1 MNKVTRGKIPR
12 KGFYIYGRNAVLEVL
27 QDAPHKLAE
36 IFFVQEKG
44 DVLSDVE
51 PIADAARA
59 AEIRL
64 TSIESKRAG
73 RLVPHLDT
81 LRPTQGV
88 IAYYTGFEYKSWG
101 EFDERCADKSDSCVL
116 VLDGIE
122 DVGNF
127 GAIIRSAAACGV
139 DAVFVSDFHQAP
151 VSGGVFKTSA
161 GAINKI
167 DVVQFS
173 GMGQAMENLKQGDYW
188 IYGIDMEEQEA
199 EYPAGNIWQQKFD
212 GRTALIVGSED
223 KGISAK
229 AKEKC
234 DFLAPIPME
243 NSIESLNV
251 SVAAAVAMY
260 EWKRQQGN

>member
-1 MNKVTRGKIPR
+1 M
-12 KGFYIYGRNAVLEVL
+12 EVL
-27 QDAPHKLAE
+27 QNAPDKLAE
-36 IFFVQEKG
+36 VFFVQEKG
-44 DVLSDVE
+44 DVLNDVE
-51 PIADAARA
+51 AIADAARA
-59 AEIRL
+59 ADVRL

-73 RLVPHLDT
+73 RLVPHLDS
-81 LRPTQGV
+81 LRLTQGV

-101 EFDERCADKSDSCVL
+101 EFDERCAALPHSCVL

-161 GAINKI
+161 GAVNKI
-167 DVVQFS
+167 DIVQFS
-173 GMGQAMENLKQGDYW
+173 GMGQVMESLKKSEYW
-188 IYGIDMEEQEA
+188 IYGIDMEEEGVQ
-199 EYPAGNIWQQKFD
+199 YPSGNIWQQKFD

-223 KGISAK
+223 KGISTK

-234 DFLAPIPME
+234 DFIAPIPME
-243 NSIESLNV
+243 NDIESLNV

-260 EWKRQQGN
+260 EWKRQQSI